1 MCRFSSQILIKMS
14 YDEQR
19 ISDQIDGGLHQ
30 QKIEWFEENLI
41 VGAKIKIGKEYSK
54 EYGFTEGEIIELI
67 EGHFEH
73 DNGLYTEDQTAPSI
87 WDEKQKDFESIYH
100 LFGNEFE
107 NFLDCEVVS

>member
-1 MCRFSSQILIKMS
+1 MS

-54 EYGFTEGEIIELI
+54 EYGFTEGEIIELML
-67 EGHFEH
+67 GAS
-73 DNGLYTEDQTAPSI
+73 D
-87 WDEKQKDFESIYH
+87 DEK
-100 LFGNEFE
+100 
-107 NFLDCEVVS
+107 

>member
-54 EYGFTEGEIIELI
+54 EYGFTEGEIIELML
-67 EGHFEH
+67 GAS
-73 DNGLYTEDQTAPSI
+73 D
-87 WDEKQKDFESIYH
+87 DEK
-100 LFGNEFE
+100 
-107 NFLDCEVVS
+107 